1 MSFFATRIGRSLS
14 TGRAVLRAAGCAST
28 VAAAASWWAQDQAL
42 CLADNKSMTLQ
53 GKVAL
58 VTGGTGSIGFAIAQQ
73 LADAGC
79 HVALVD
85 LNEQRCQEMAARL
98 PTRCIGIAIDVASEP
113 AVTAGVARVTDEL
126 GGVDILVN
134 VAGVLSNN
142 KAFETSADEWR
153 NVHAVNYDSCFFL
166 SKACMPNMVK
176 QGWGR
181 VINLSSWAW
190 KSGGL
195 TAGTAYSASKAAM
208 VGLTFSLA
216 RQFAAD
222 GVTVNAVAPCY
233 VFSPMIMEQLT
244 AEKRA
249 ELLTT
254 SKYRESRPVLSSA
267 TVVCALALCVL
278 LSHATSLS
286 FLYASVPVRRFCK
299 PEEVAHAVLFL
310 ASPLSGFITGEVVDM
325 NGGFQMD

>member
-1 MSFFATRIGRSLS
+1 MLATLMSRWAIGLARRHHCHQSLS
-14 TGRAVLRAAGCAST
+14 LLPRPSLLSG
-28 VAAAASWWAQDQAL
+28 VAAAAAAAASAAAAAATIATCDAAPQPTSL
-42 CLADNKSMTLQ
+42 E

-58 VTGGTGSIGFAIAQQ
+58 VTGGTGSIGWCVAQQ

-79 HVALVD
+79 KVALVD
-85 LNEQRCQEMAARL
+85 LNEARCAEMAAKL
-98 PTRCIGIAIDVASEP
+98 PTKCIGVAFDVSSEP
-113 AVTAGVARVTDEL
+113 AVTAGVQRVADEL

-134 VAGVLSNN
+134 GAGILSNN
-142 KAFETSADEWR
+142 KCFETTAEEWR
-153 NVHAVNYDSCFFL
+153 KVHAVNYDSAFYL
-166 SKACMPNMVK
+166 SKACMPHMVK
-176 QGWGR
+176 SGWGR

-216 RQFAAD
+216 RQFAAS
-222 GVTVNAVAPCY
+222 GVTVNSVAPCY

-244 AEKRA
+244 AEKRS
-249 ELLTT
+249 ELLETI
-254 SKYRESRPVLSSA
+254 PVK
-267 TVVCALALCVL
+267 
-278 LSHATSLS
+278 
-286 FLYASVPVRRFCK
+286 RFCK
-299 PEEVAHAVLFL
+299 PEEVAHAVMFL

>member
-1 MSFFATRIGRSLS
+1 MLLRRFIASSSTRRLGSL
-14 TGRAVLRAAGCAST
+14 AAGAASCT
-28 VAAAASWWAQDQAL
+28 AAAL
-42 CLADNKSMTLQ
+42 TLHDSRVFAEPSARPLE

-58 VTGGTGSIGFAIAQQ
+58 ITGGTGSIGWAVAQS

-79 HVALVD
+79 SVALVD
-85 LNEQRCQEMAARL
+85 LNEERCAEMASKL
-98 PTRCIGIAIDVASEP
+98 PTRSIGVAFDVSNEASVNE
-113 AVTAGVARVTDEL
+113 GVARVAATL
-126 GGVDILVN
+126 GGVDVLVN
-134 VAGVLSNN
+134 VAGILSNN
-142 KAFETSADEWR
+142 KAFETSAEEWR
-153 NVHAVNYDSCFFL
+153 KVHAVNYDSCFYL
-166 SKACMPNMVK
+166 SKACMPHMVSN
-176 QGWGR
+176 GWGR
-181 VINLSSWAW
+181 VINLSSWAY

-216 RQFAAD
+216 RQFASS

-244 AEKRA
+244 AQKRE
-249 ELLTT
+249 ELLETI
-254 SKYRESRPVLSSA
+254 
-267 TVVCALALCVL
+267 
-278 LSHATSLS
+278 
-286 FLYASVPVRRFCK
+286 PVRRFCK

>member
-1 MSFFATRIGRSLS
+1 
-14 TGRAVLRAAGCAST
+14 V
-28 VAAAASWWAQDQAL
+28 
-42 CLADNKSMTLQ
+42 
-53 GKVAL
+53 
-58 VTGGTGSIGFAIAQQ
+58 AQQ

-85 LNEQRCQEMAARL
+85 LNAKRCEELAAQL
-98 PTRCIGIAIDVASEP
+98 PTRSIGVAFDVSSEAS
-113 AVTAGVARVTDEL
+113 VTAGVTQITEQL
-126 GGVDILVN
+126 GGVDVLVN
-134 VAGVLSNN
+134 VAGILSNN
-142 KAFETSADEWR
+142 KCFETSAEEWR
-153 NVHAVNYDSCFFL
+153 KVHAVNYDSCFYL
-166 SKACMPNMVK
+166 SKACMPHMVA

-181 VINLSSWAW
+181 VVNLSSWAW

-195 TAGTAYSASKAAM
+195 TAGTAYSASKAAV

-222 GVTVNAVAPCY
+222 GVTVNGVAPCY

-249 ELLTT
+249 ELLQTI
-254 SKYRESRPVLSSA
+254 
-267 TVVCALALCVL
+267 
-278 LSHATSLS
+278 
-286 FLYASVPVRRFCK
+286 PVRRFCT

-310 ASPLSGFITGEVVDM
+310 VSPLSGFITGEIVDM